1 MVKMQR
7 SLMAMAA
14 WQRCTGWVTYSACV
28 DQEPIGA
35 LAVGWHLI
43 FDFLWRVR
51 EYQLAGNGD
60 IYL

>member
-1 MVKMQR
+1 MGG
-7 SLMAMAA
+7 SLIAH
-14 WQRCTGWVTYSACV
+14 VLIKS
-28 DQEPIGA
+28 A